1 MVRAWTNLS
10 LSSDAASGPAF
21 EQLGRIVEQGTHDQ
35 LVANEGLYSRLLSYS
50 DTSEESASSDTD
62 T

>member
-10 LSSDAASGPAF
+10 LSSDAPSGPAF

-35 LVANEGLYSRLLSYS
+35 LVANKGLY
-50 DTSEESASSDTD
+50 
-62 T
+62 